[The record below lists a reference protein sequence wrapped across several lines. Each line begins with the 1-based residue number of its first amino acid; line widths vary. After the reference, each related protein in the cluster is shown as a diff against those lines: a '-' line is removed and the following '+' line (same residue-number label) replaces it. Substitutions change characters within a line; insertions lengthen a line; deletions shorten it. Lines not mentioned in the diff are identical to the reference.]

1 MNYIAK
7 EIFVKGLVQ
16 GVGFRPFIYRLA
28 HKHELKGTV
37 ENNNL
42 GVKIVIEG
50 KAECVEKFLKE
61 LPSSIPEA
69 SHIVKLDQISI
80 PINHFKDFSI
90 VKSKS
95 LSNEITE
102 VSPDIAICNKCLEDM
117 EKQTDRIDYAFT
129 NCTNCGPRFTII
141 RDLPYDRPK
150 TTMAPFI
157 MCNNCQKE
165 YTDILDRRFHAQPV
179 ACKKCGPHYELI
191 YKGKSYNEIE
201 DILKLTSELI
211 LEGKILAIKGL
222 GGFHLACNPFNNTLV
237 KELRLRKNR
246 EGKPLAIMFS
256 NIEEVK
262 KYLILSNKEEE
273 LLLSWRRPIV
283 LLKTKRVISEQLG
296 LGLDT
301 LGVMLPYMPFH
312 YLLFRELKVPAIV
325 LTSGNL
331 SDEPIIIDNNLAINN
346 LNKIADATII
356 YNRDI
361 YNRTD
366 DSVAFVA
373 NEKSRIIRRSRSYA
387 PSPIQT
393 NFNTEGIF
401 AAGAELVNCFAIGKG
416 NQILLSQH
424 IGDLKNMETFEF
436 YKESISR
443 FSKLFRFD
451 PELVVSDMHPE
462 YLSSKYSDNLN
473 IKHIKVQH
481 HHAHIA
487 SCMAENNI
495 DEKVIGIS
503 FDGTGYGTDGNIWG
517 GEILICDYESFERY
531 SHFEYI
537 KQPGG
542 DASNHHP
549 WRMLLSYL
557 IQYFGEDFIHNN
569 SFLFEGIN
577 SNELKLVSSIIDK
590 NINCPLS
597 SSAGRLFDSVAAL
610 LGACKNSTYHAEAP
624 MRLEA
629 LADKS
634 STKSK
639 YTYEIANNHISFKK
653 CFLEMI
659 NDIKNKRS
667 LSDIAMAFHN
677 TIIDLVINISIKIR
691 NETTIN
697 KIALSGGSFQNR
709 ILLEG
714 CENELKL
721 NDFQVYSQ
729 SSVPSNDGGIALG
742 QIAIA
747 AKRREN
753 NRL

>member
-1 MNYIAK
+1 MKYIAK
-7 EIFVKGLVQ
+7 EILVKGLVQ

-28 HKHELKGTV
+28 HKYHLKGTV

-42 GVKIVIEG
+42 GVKIAIEG
-50 KAECVEKFLKE
+50 VQKSIDEFLKE
-61 LPSSIPEA
+61 LPLSIPEA
-69 SHIVKLDQISI
+69 SHIVKIDQITVA
-80 PINHFKDFSI
+80 INGFNDFTI

-102 VSPDIAICNKCLEDM
+102 VSPDIAVCKNCLEDM
-117 EKQTDRIDYAFT
+117 EKQVDRIDYEFT

-141 RDLPYDRPK
+141 KDLPYDRPK

-157 MCNNCQKE
+157 MCENCKNE
-165 YTDILDRRFHAQPV
+165 YSDILDRRFHAQPV
-179 ACKKCGPHYELI
+179 ACNKCGPHYQLI
-191 YKGKSYNEIE
+191 YEDNKFVEID
-201 DILKLTSELI
+201 DILRISSELI
-211 LEGKILAIKGL
+211 QEGKILAIKGL
-222 GGFHLACNPFNNTLV
+222 GGFHIACNPFNNILV

-262 KYLILSNKEEE
+262 KYLIVSNKEEE

-283 LLKTKRVISEQLG
+283 LLKTKKVISEQLG

-301 LGVMLPYMPFH
+301 IGVMLPYMPFH
-312 YLLFRELKVPAIV
+312 YLLFRELKIPALV

-331 SDEPIIIDNNLAINN
+331 SDEPIIIDNNLALNN
-346 LNKIADATII
+346 LHKLADAFII

-361 YNRTD
+361 HNRTD

-373 NEKSRIIRRSRSYA
+373 NKKGRIIRRSRSYA
-387 PSPIQT
+387 PSPIHT

-416 NQILLSQH
+416 KQIILSQH
-424 IGDLKNMETFEF
+424 IGDLKNMETYEF

-443 FSKLFRFD
+443 FSKLFRFK
-451 PELVVSDMHPE
+451 PQLIVSDMHPE
-462 YLSSKYSDNLN
+462 YLSSQYADNLN

-495 DEKVIGIS
+495 DEKIIGIS
-503 FDGTGYGTDGNIWG
+503 MDGTGYGTDGNIWG
-517 GEILICDYESFERY
+517 GEILICDFENFHRY

-557 IQYFGEDFIHNN
+557 IHYFGEDFIQDN
-569 SFLFEGIN
+569 SFIFEDIN
-577 SNELKLVSSIIDK
+577 SNELNLVSSIIDK
-590 NINCPLS
+590 NLNCPLS
-597 SSAGRLFDSVAAL
+597 SSAGRLFDAVSAL
-610 LGACKNSTYHAEAP
+610 LGVCKNSTYHAEAP
-624 MRLEA
+624 MRLET
-629 LADKS
+629 LANKS
-634 STKSK
+634 NTKSK
-639 YTYEIANNHISFKK
+639 YSYEITDHISFKT
-653 CFLEMI
+653 CFLQMI
-659 NDIKNKRS
+659 NDLKNDRS
-667 LSDIAMAFHN
+667 RSDIAMAFHN
-677 TIIDLVINISIKIR
+677 TIIDLVVKISTKIK
-691 NETTIN
+691 NETNIE
-697 KIALSGGSFQNR
+697 KVALSGGSFQNR

-714 CENELKL
+714 CENQLKS
-721 NDFQVYSQ
+721 NGFKVYSQ
-729 SSVPSNDGGIALG
+729 SAIPSNDGGIALG

-747 AKRREN
+747 AKLREN
-753 NRL
+753 GRL

>member
-28 HKHELKGTV
+28 HKYELKGTV

-50 KAECVEKFLKE
+50 KAECVEKFLRV

-80 PINHFKDFSI
+80 PTNNFKDFSI

-141 RDLPYDRPK
+141 KDLPYDRSK

-179 ACKKCGPHYELI
+179 ACNKCGPQYELI
-191 YKGKSYNEIE
+191 FNGKSYNEIE

-283 LLKTKRVISEQLG
+283 LLKTKKEISEQLG

-312 YLLFRELKVPAIV
+312 YLLFRELKVPALV

-331 SDEPIIIDNNLAINN
+331 SDEPIIIDNNLALNN

-373 NEKSRIIRRSRSYA
+373 NKRSRIIRRSRSYA
-387 PSPIQT
+387 PSPIHT
-393 NFNTEGIF
+393 NLNTEGIF

-443 FSKLFRFD
+443 FSKLFRFE
-451 PELVVSDMHPE
+451 PKLIVSDMHPD
-462 YLSSKYSDNLN
+462 YLSSKYADDLN
-473 IKHIKVQH
+473 VKNIKVQH

-487 SCMAENNI
+487 SCMAENDV

-503 FDGTGYGTDGNIWG
+503 FDGTGYGNDGNIWG
-517 GEILICDYESFERY
+517 GEILICDLEDFERY
-531 SHFEYI
+531 THFEYI

-557 IQYFGEDFIHNN
+557 IYYFGDDFVKQNN
-569 SFLFEGIN
+569 FLFKGIDN
-577 SNELKLVSSIIDK
+577 SEINLVTSIIDK
-590 NINCPLS
+590 NLNCPLS

-610 LGACKNSTYHAEAP
+610 LGVCKNSTYHAEAP
-624 MRLEA
+624 MRLET
-629 LADKS
+629 LASKS
-634 STKSK
+634 NTKSI
-639 YTYEIANNHISFKK
+639 YTVDISKQISFKT
-653 CFLEMI
+653 CFSEII
-659 NDIKNKRS
+659 NDIKNKRN

-677 TIIDLVINISIKIR
+677 TIIDLVITIATKIK
-691 NETTIN
+691 NETN
-697 KIALSGGSFQNR
+697 LEKIALSGGSFQNR

-714 CENELKL
+714 CENELES
-721 NDFQVYSQ
+721 NGFQVYSQ
-729 SSVPSNDGGIALG
+729 SAIPSNDGGIAIG

-747 AKRREN
+747 AKRREKG
-753 NRL
+753 RL